1 MRIIILLTLLVFMFA
16 CTQEKSTPP
25 NLIPKAKMEIILWQ
39 MIQVDQYA
47 SNVIAKDSTKNLP
60 EERIKLYSKV
70 FELNKITRETFS
82 NSYKYY
88 LGHPDVS
95 KIMFDSISARAS
107 RQRSEAYRPK
117 PIEKPV
123 PKPVN

>member
-1 MRIIILLTLLVFMFA
+1 MLLVFMNS
-16 CTQEKSTPP
+16 CKQENSTPP
-25 NLIPKAKMEIILWQ
+25 NLIPKAKMETILWQ

-70 FELNKITRETFS
+70 FELNKITRETFN

-117 PIEKPV
+117 PVEKPG
-123 PKPVN
+123 PKLVN